1 MQILGVAGKA
11 GSGKTALCHHMAH
24 EILET
29 YGCPVL
35 LSYAKFGSLPGIN
48 KLFEIH
54 REREFARLDKG
65 GNETLILIED
75 VHFPQQVEQIHEWG
89 GVVLFVCADGRLE
102 TLESWPEKEDMAY
115 EYTVGKS
122 TDIFD
127 FCITNHKDEE
137 TFKSEI
143 TKFMYV
149 FLGGDAS
156 YEADLF

>member
-11 GSGKTALCHHMAH
+11 GSGKTVLCHHMAH
-24 EILET
+24 EILNS
-29 YGCPVL
+29 YGNPVL
-35 LSYAKFGSLPGIN
+35 LSYAKFGSLPGID
-48 KLFEIH
+48 KLFKIH
-54 REREFARLDKG
+54 LEREFGRLDEG
-65 GNETLILIED
+65 GGETLILIED
-75 VHFPQQVEQIHEWG
+75 VHFPKQVEQIHNWG

-102 TLESWPEKEDMAY
+102 TQPTWPEKEDMAY

-127 FCITNHKDEE
+127 FCITNHKDEA

-143 TKFMYV
+143 GKFMYV

-156 YEADLF
+156 YEADLL